1 MSCRDV
7 IIGWSKK
14 DDAIV
19 MRGGEEIG
27 GNNRNTA
34 ECGGLKK

>member
-19 MRGGEEIG
+19 VRGGEEIG
-27 GNNRNTA
+27 RNNR
-34 ECGGLKK
+34 